1 MKSFFIFFLLFVV
14 AHCKKCFLV
23 EDTPKCPKGEVYQ
36 LKGPGPFCYPTC
48 CGPRGPPCRMDSF
61 TTGCFCA
68 DSNQVKMFPVANN
81 TVADPNN
88 PCVSTCDFTKCEASK
103 CPKANEEWRDCG
115 PTSMCDNQV
124 CRGMRPMCTE
134 EDAQICVAGCFCV
147 AGFKRFGG
155 ECIKKCPLLP

>member
-14 AHCKKCFLV
+14 AHCKKCFPV
-23 EDTPKCPKGEVYQ
+23 EDKPKCPKGEVYQ

-68 DSNQVKMFPVANN
+68 DSDQIKMFPVANN

-124 CRGMRPMCTE
+124 CRVVNFSIFIDTTSKE
-134 EDAQICVAGCFCV
+134 E
-147 AGFKRFGG
+147 KTGG
-155 ECIKKCPLLP
+155 EGMSIIKTYKNYVY